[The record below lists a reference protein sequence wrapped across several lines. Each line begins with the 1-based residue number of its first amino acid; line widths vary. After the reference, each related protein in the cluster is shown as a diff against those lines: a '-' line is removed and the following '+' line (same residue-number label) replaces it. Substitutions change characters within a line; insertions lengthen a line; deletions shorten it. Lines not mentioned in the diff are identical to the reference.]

1 MKAIKFIILALLVAA
16 CGQEN
21 DATMSEMSETT
32 DGVVTAT
39 KYKVVGTNFF
49 HDVEK
54 YVIDGHEYLVFSSK
68 IANPPTVVHSEA
80 CPCKK

>member
-1 MKAIKFIILALLVAA
+1 MKALKFIIIALLVAS
-16 CGQEN
+16 CGQGEN
-21 DATMSEMSETT
+21 TESAETT
-32 DGVVTAT
+32 DGVVTVR
-39 KYKVVGTNFF
+39 KYKVVGTDFF
-49 HDVEK
+49 RNVEK

>member
-1 MKAIKFIILALLVAA
+1 MKALKFIILALLVAS

-21 DATMSEMSETT
+21 EVEKSETT
-32 DGVVTAT
+32 DGVVTVT
-39 KYKVVGTNFF
+39 KYKVVGTNFC